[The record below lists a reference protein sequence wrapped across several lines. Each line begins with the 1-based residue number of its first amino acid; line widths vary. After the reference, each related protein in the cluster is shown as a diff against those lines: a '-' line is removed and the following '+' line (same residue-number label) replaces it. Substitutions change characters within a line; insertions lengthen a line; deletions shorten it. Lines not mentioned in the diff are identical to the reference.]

1 METTKKHKLIIT
13 VLSVVVPT
21 VVAVLFG
28 VKIDYTLPVFLPP
41 IYATINA
48 LTAVVLIAALWA
60 IKNGKQLLHE
70 KLMKT
75 ALSLSV
81 IFLVL
86 YIAYHMTSES
96 THFGAEG
103 YIKYVYYFILISHII
118 LSIVVIP
125 LVLITFSRALLGDF
139 KRHQKMAR
147 MAFPLWLY
155 VAVSGVLVY
164 IMIAPYY

>member
-13 VLSVVVPT
+13 LLSIVVPV

-28 VKIDYTLPVFLPP
+28 VKIDHTLPVFLPP
-41 IYATINA
+41 IYAAINA
-48 LTAVVLIAALWA
+48 LTAAVLIFAFWT
-60 IKNGKQLLHE
+60 IKNGKKALHE

-81 IFLVL
+81 VFLIL
-86 YIAYHMTSES
+86 YIAHHMTSES

-103 YIKYVYYFILISHII
+103 YIKYVYYFILISHIV

-139 KRHQKMAR
+139 KRHKKIAR
-147 MAFPLWLY
+147 SVFPLWLY